1 VKLTVLK
8 ECLALSCVFRGAQLT
23 RGIPM
28 KQDIEQKAA
37 SKNTKRK
44 EQTVRSAQAEV
55 ELQGG

>member
-1 VKLTVLK
+1 
-8 ECLALSCVFRGAQLT
+8 
-23 RGIPM
+23 M